1 MKVGIVYWSSSGN
14 TEQMAEKAKEILESK
29 GTEVIFS
36 EVDSIN
42 KDDFFSSDAFLI
54 GGPAQGS
61 EEIAEDMLTFSNEI
75 KNEIDGKKVILFG
88 SFGWGDGEYMEEW
101 QDLLKAKGAIIASK
115 PVVFLESPDDE
126 AFQNMEN
133 AINEL

>member
-36 EVDSIN
+36 EVDSVN

-61 EEIAEDMLTFSNEI
+61 EEIADDMLTFSNEI
-75 KNEIDGKKVILFG
+75 EKEIDGKKVILFG

-101 QDLLKAKGAIIASK
+101 QDLLKSKGAIIASK